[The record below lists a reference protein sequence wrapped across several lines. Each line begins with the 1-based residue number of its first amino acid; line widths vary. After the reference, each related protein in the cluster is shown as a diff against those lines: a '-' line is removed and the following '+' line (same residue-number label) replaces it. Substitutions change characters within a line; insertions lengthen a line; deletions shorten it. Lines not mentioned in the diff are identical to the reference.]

1 MPTSQALLQWR
12 AFSLAEDGDHE
23 GPEGRRVR
31 VIDGPVVI
39 EVRDLEKT
47 FRIPEQ
53 RADTARARVA
63 HPLSRGEF
71 RELRALQGISFD
83 VRRGEFFGI
92 VGRNG
97 SGKSTLLKV
106 MASIYRADRGR
117 VRIAGRLAPFIEL
130 GVGFNPEFT
139 ARQNVLLNGVMMG
152 LSRREAG
159 SRLDRVI
166 DFAGLSEFVDLKL
179 KNYSSGM
186 MVRLAFSVMVEADAD
201 IMLVDEVIA
210 VGDASF
216 AQKCMD
222 VFRER
227 RRVGKTLVL
236 VTHDMGT
243 VQNFCDRAM
252 LIHDGEL
259 RFLGDPEEAALRYFR
274 LNFGG
279 GGGNGGGG
287 VGAVPDVNVSLV
299 DVWLE
304 NGAGER
310 VENVEQGEPIGFN
323 LIVEARRELV
333 RPAFAFHVVNEDGIW
348 VFGFGRTL
356 SVLAGGD
363 RIASG
368 QRITISG
375 QVGNPLLPG
384 RYAIGCWMSRDRE
397 EGDQALHVMR
407 LLDFFV
413 FGTKGG
419 AGSVRARADVEAV
432 IDPPGV

>member
-1 MPTSQALLQWR
+1 MSVPETDAANLSSLSRDRGDRRRR
-12 AFSLAEDGDHE
+12 A
-23 GPEGRRVR
+23 R

-39 EVRDLEKT
+39 EVRDLDKT
-47 FRIPEQ
+47 FRIPKH
-53 RADTARARVA
+53 RIDTLKERVVR
-63 HPLSRGEF
+63 PLSRGEY
-71 RELRALQGISFD
+71 RELRALRGISFD

-106 MASIYRADRGR
+106 MASIYRADGGR

-152 LSRREAG
+152 LSRREAAL
-159 SRLDRVI
+159 RLDRVV

-186 MVRLAFSVMVEADAD
+186 MVRLAFAVMVEADAD

-222 VFRER
+222 VFREK

-236 VTHDMGT
+236 VTHDMGA

-252 LIHDGEL
+252 LIHDGEM
-259 RFLGDPEEAALRYFR
+259 RYLGDPEEAALRYFR

-279 GGGNGGGG
+279 GGNGRSG

-304 NGAGER
+304 NGLGER

-323 LIVEARRELV
+323 LIVEARRELEQ
-333 RPAFAFHVVNEDGIW
+333 PALVFHVLNEEGVW
-348 VFGFGRTL
+348 VFSFGRNL
-356 SVLAGGD
+356 SVLADGSD
-363 RIASG
+363 RIAAG
-368 QRITISG
+368 KRITITG
-375 QVGNPLLPG
+375 QVENPLLPG
-384 RYAIGCWMSRDRE
+384 RYAIGCWMSRNRE
-397 EGDQALHVMR
+397 QGDQALHVMR
-407 LLDFFV
+407 LLDFVV

-419 AGSVRARADVEAV
+419 AGSVRAHAEVEAV
-432 IDPPGV
+432 IDPPGP